1 MTNTTYSDIIL
12 RIDKRL
18 NVTYNVFALINLKK
32 GETMNVEEKDYIF
45 NQLEKIS
52 VEISHVD
59 KLCKILY
66 ELLVN
71 GEGNL
76 TGSDICT
83 LGYILTRTS
92 NALSKQNQK
101 FLQKLG
107 V

>member
-1 MTNTTYSDIIL
+1 MTNTTCSDNIL
-12 RIDKRL
+12 RINKRL
-18 NVTYNVFALINLKK
+18 NVLLNVFSLINLKK
-32 GETMNVEEKDYIF
+32 GATMNKKEKDYLF
-45 NQLEKIS
+45 KELEKIS
-52 VEISHVD
+52 IEISNVD

-76 TGSDICT
+76 TNSDICT

-101 FLQKLG
+101 FVQRLG
-107 V
+107 L

>member
-1 MTNTTYSDIIL
+1 M
-12 RIDKRL
+12 DK
-18 NVTYNVFALINLKK
+18 N
-32 GETMNVEEKDYIF
+32 EKDYIF
-45 NQLEKIS
+45 HQLEKIS
-52 VEISHVD
+52 AEISHVD
-59 KLCKILY
+59 KLCRILY

-92 NALSKQNQK
+92 KALSKQNQK

>member
-1 MTNTTYSDIIL
+1 
-12 RIDKRL
+12 
-18 NVTYNVFALINLKK
+18 
-32 GETMNVEEKDYIF
+32 MNKEEKDYIF
-45 NQLEKIS
+45 SQLEKIS
-52 VEISHVD
+52 VEISNVD

-83 LGYILTRTS
+83 LGYIITRTA

-101 FLQKLG
+101 FLQRLG